1 MSSLFAIF
9 DIDAGDDL
17 AALRRTALDCS
28 RKQRHRGPDHTCI
41 HADSNAVLVQEHLSV
56 DGPNSV
62 SPQLHCRVS
71 TVAVALDGHVCNAE
85 ALRKGLD
92 NLSANCSEQAL
103 LGTLYRRY
111 GSGLVSRL
119 EGAFALALSDP
130 DGSGFLVARDPVGVC
145 PLYWGHDQHGR
156 LCVASELKALA
167 DICSDVSEFPA
178 GHVYDS
184 KQGLSRYYERPWRD
198 YAATRGTVLT
208 AWDVRQAFKAA
219 VGRNLVAEAAY
230 GVLLSGGLDSSL
242 LAACVARQ
250 HSRLAAQ
257 AGVEALPLRSFAVG
271 LEGSPDLAAAQKAAD
286 AIGTLHHSVVYS
298 IEEGLDALPEVVRH
312 IESYDVTTVRS
323 SIPMYLMAR
332 RIRAM
337 GIRMVFSGEGA
348 DELFGGYLYFHKAPD
363 ARAFHDETVRKLES
377 LHHYDCLR
385 VNKSMQAWGVEARVP
400 FLDLAF
406 VDAVMGMDA
415 TEKMSID
422 GRVEKHVLRQA
433 FEDMLPAEIAWRQKE
448 QFSDGVGYSWID
460 ALKAHAESVVGDREF
475 AAATA
480 RFPHNTPET
489 KEAWLYRDLFERFY
503 PGQACAQTVPG
514 GKSIACSSPAALD
527 WCPEFA
533 GMADP
538 SGRAVRGV
546 HAAAVDSI

>member
-9 DIDAGDDL
+9 DIDAGDDP
-17 AALRRTALDCS
+17 AALRLTALDRS
-28 RKQRHRGPDHTCI
+28 RKQRHRGPDHTRV
-41 HADSNAVLVQEHLSV
+41 HADSNAVLVQEQLAAA
-56 DGPNSV
+56 GPDSV
-62 SPQLHCRVS
+62 SPHLHCRTTGV
-71 TVAVALDGHVCNAE
+71 TVALDGHISNDG
-85 ALRKGLD
+85 ALRKGFD
-92 NLSANCSEQAL
+92 NLSADCSAQQL
-103 LGTLYRRY
+103 MGTLYRRH

-130 DGSGFLVARDPVGVC
+130 DSTGYFIARDPVGVC
-145 PLYWGHDQHGR
+145 PLYWGHDSHGR

-198 YAATRGTVLT
+198 YAATRGIVL
-208 AWDVRQAFKAA
+208 AARDVRRAFKAA
-219 VGRNLVAEAAY
+219 VSRNLAQEAAY

-242 LAACVARQ
+242 LAACVARRR
-250 HSRLAAQ
+250 SRLAAR
-257 AGVEALPLRSFAVG
+257 AGVAALPLHSFAVG
-271 LEGSPDLAAAQKAAD
+271 LKGSPDLAAAQKAAD
-286 AIGTLHHSVVYS
+286 ALGTVHHSVSYS
-298 IEEGLDALPEVVRH
+298 VQEGLDVLPEVIRH

-363 ARAFHDETVRKLES
+363 AQAFHDETVRKLES

-400 FLDLAF
+400 FLDLEF

-415 TEKMSID
+415 AQKMSVD

-460 ALKAHAESVVGDREF
+460 ALKAHAESVVADREF

-503 PGQACAQTVPG
+503 PGQACVQTVPG
-514 GKSIACSSPAALD
+514 EKSIACSSPAALD